1 MDNLMIM
8 ETSFWIQKIF
18 QKYRNPTTN
27 FTFTDCNLKVLNY
40 NLVREKTLRNGNMNF
55 ILKLTKPQ
63 KTLQ

>member
-1 MDNLMIM
+1 MDNLMIT

-27 FTFTDCNLKVLNY
+27 STFTDYSMKVLNY
-40 NLVREKTLRNGNMNF
+40 NLVREKTQRNGNMNF
-55 ILKLTKPQ
+55 TLKLMKPQ